1 LILDLHAELAEVLH
15 DDNNPFATSGAE
27 GGVTIAADLER
38 ADGDIQFVHPDT
50 LSGATPLLCG
60 SSCTFCRSLAPPRMS
75 VATCHN
81 HPVTT
86 ASHPFGLILLIHH
99 ICICLLFTLAAR
111 NLEKASVPLAQLK
124 LFSSPQ
130 RQPPMVLTKYT
141 T

>member
-60 SSCTFCRSLAPPRMS
+60 SSCTFCRSLAPLRTS
-75 VATCHN
+75 ATLTCQN
-81 HPVTT
+81 QPVIT
-86 ASHPFGLILLIHH
+86 ASHPFGLILLIPR
-99 ICICLLFTLAAR
+99 ICIFLMTVYFSCKEFGKSIGTT
-111 NLEKASVPLAQLK
+111 STAQII
-124 LFSSPQ
+124 
-130 RQPPMVLTKYT
+130 
-141 T
+141 